1 MNTIVLLFKNFFLE
15 SFYLSCILPFARGEY
30 KRRVV
35 WSAICILRNFNCHR
49 VTKYKEKLCV
59 LGSWWLKKI
68 GEDLIQ

>member
-15 SFYLSCILPFARGEY
+15 SFYLSCILPFARGE
-30 KRRVV
+30 REGLFGRL
-35 WSAICILRNFNCHR
+35 SAYLGISIA
-49 VTKYKEKLCV
+49 TGSQKYKEKLCV